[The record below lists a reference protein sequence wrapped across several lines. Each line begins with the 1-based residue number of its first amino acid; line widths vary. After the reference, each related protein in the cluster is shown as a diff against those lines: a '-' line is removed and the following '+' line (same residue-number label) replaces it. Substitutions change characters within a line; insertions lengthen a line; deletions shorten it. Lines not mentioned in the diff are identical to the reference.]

1 MKESKHK
8 KYSTKEIKSNLKIQ
22 FEMKTVKT
30 IMGVLVLSLILTTVS
45 AKEEQR
51 QSQVPNRTARDG

>member
-22 FEMKTVKT
+22 FEMKRVKT
-30 IMGVLVLSLILTTVS
+30 IMGF
-45 AKEEQR
+45 KY
-51 QSQVPNRTARDG
+51 